1 MEELSLHILDLVQ
14 NSIGAAATR
23 VGILIEEDV
32 AADRFLFEVKDNGKG
47 MDKELV
53 REVLKPFTTT
63 RTTRRVGL
71 GLSLLDMA
79 ARQCDGGVEIDTE
92 PGKGTR
98 VRAVFRYSH
107 WDRAPLGDIKTT
119 LLTIIAANP
128 ELQLEYVHRV
138 NGRIFRLDTEEI
150 RTVLGGDIPLNN
162 MAVLG
167 WLDDYLAQSL
177 AELYGGEE

>member
-14 NSIGAAATR
+14 NSIRAAATR
-23 VGILIEEDV
+23 VEILIEEHIAEDL
-32 AADRFLFEVKDNGKG
+32 FLFEVKDNGQG
-47 MDKELV
+47 MAGELV
-53 REVLKPFTTT
+53 REVLNPF

-79 ARQCDGGVEIDTE
+79 ARQCDGGVEIDSE

-119 LLTIIAANP
+119 LVTIIAANP
-128 ELQLEYVHRV
+128 ELELVYVHRV
-138 NGRIFRLDTEEI
+138 DGRHFRLDTEEI
-150 RTVLGGDIPLNN
+150 REVLGGDIPLND
-162 MAVLG
+162 MAVLA
-167 WLDDYLAQSL
+167 WLDDYLARGL
-177 AELYGGEE
+177 AELYGGEEQ